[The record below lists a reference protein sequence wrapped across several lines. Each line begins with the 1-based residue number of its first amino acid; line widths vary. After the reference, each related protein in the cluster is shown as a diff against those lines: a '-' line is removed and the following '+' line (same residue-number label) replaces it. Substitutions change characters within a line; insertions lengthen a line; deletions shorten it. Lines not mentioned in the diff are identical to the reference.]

1 VKRDDDAVFELDIVS
16 DVAQVVLAP
25 LRTEVVELPRIEHD
39 EHVHVRIDAT
49 GLAPRG
55 ASEEDHLVDAI
66 PERLLH
72 TPSERPKRPFV
83 WLRYGFA
90 HAIRY
95 VSRSELSVL
104 VRVADERVSRN
115 ARRVIRDVPSP
126 PR

>member
-1 VKRDDDAVFELDIVS
+1 MKRDDAVFELDIVS

-39 EHVHVRIDAT
+39 EHVHV
-49 GLAPRG
+49 
-55 ASEEDHLVDAI
+55 
-66 PERLLH
+66 
-72 TPSERPKRPFV
+72 PFV

-95 VSRSELSVL
+95 VSRSELSVPA
-104 VRVADERVSRN
+104 RVADERVSRN

-126 PR
+126 PRRARHTDR